1 MREDFL
7 QEVMEICVLTMEQ
20 RHRGRAM
27 KHLQKCRYDVC
38 GAQDVFWTQRTGAE
52 EAGRSQA
59 VDIPGVPCFSGFSLL
74 GGPASPPGRLDV
86 GLKGVPEAVDVQRCL
101 RDPDPINSYIWG
113 LSVSSFEN
121 LILML

>member
-1 MREDFL
+1 
-7 QEVMEICVLTMEQ
+7 
-20 RHRGRAM
+20 M

-59 VDIPGVPCFSGFSLL
+59 VDIPGVPCFSGRSLL
-74 GGPASPPGRLDV
+74 GGPASPPARLDV

-101 RDPDPINSYIWG
+101 RDPDTINSYIWG